1 MVKWKNNLF
10 FRYIIIKDYFSWDII
25 IESEMNGVF
34 NIDGSK
40 EKFIYF

>member
-10 FRYIIIKDYFSWDII
+10 FGYIIIKDYFVDIV

-40 EKFIYF
+40 EKSIYF